1 MVQYSIIPWRHAS
14 DLLSIRS
21 AFYPFG
27 DPSSPHA
34 IHQTS
39 LLSQGSAECS
49 SQTAILNAAK
59 SRAISLVSLYV
70 ERGNCPHLLAST
82 SLLVSAS
89 LLDTQSQ
96 GDRTGRH
103 WRQSDALK
111 CAYAASF
118 GRFVTGLLDG
128 YQSKK
133 HKMSMYAIA
142 KTIGLPSTF
151 VELRHQCTHE
161 DLPSIGRL
169 RKAVQDSLVWLWGGY
184 WEGLGEWTEKGSL
197 VAEVP
202 VGLLVSE
209 QLAER
214 MNVIDEIDREDEESA
229 YTLLEQQLSEEN
241 DLMEV
246 VRRYLLWK
254 GEDDTDQHIRMIYS
268 RRLLPEKMEDKLE
281 ALEQL
286 RDCADS
292 TLMLASIKLFR
303 EVMNGEA
310 DPEIFAEEGE
320 EEEDVDITRNLVGKI
335 DSDDVE
341 PPEDA
346 QGQDGRQSK
355 RQRMMSE
362 ENPLAEEDEEEKEEG
377 WQMWEGPWV
386 AKPIGI
392 V

>member
-1 MVQYSIIPWRHAS
+1 MVQYSITPWRHAS

-39 LLSQGSAECS
+39 LLAQNPALS
-49 SQTAILNAAK
+49 SLNAAK

-70 ERGNCPHLLAST
+70 QRGNCPHLLAST
-82 SLLVSAS
+82 SLLISAS
-89 LLDTQSQ
+89 LLDNQSLPSSISSQ
-96 GDRTGRH
+96 SFGTHD
-103 WRQSDALK
+103 RQSDALK

-133 HKMSMYAIA
+133 HKMSMYSIA

-184 WEGLGEWTEKGSL
+184 WEGLGPGPLAGEEKD
-197 VAEVP
+197 EVFGRIGRG
-202 VGLLVSE
+202 VLVSGE
-209 QLAER
+209 LAER

-229 YTLLEQQLSEEN
+229 YTLLETQLSEEN
-241 DLMEV
+241 DLVEV
-246 VRRYLLWK
+246 LRRYLLWR
-254 GEDDTDQHIRMIYS
+254 GEDDSDQHVSMVYS

-286 RDCADS
+286 GDSGDS
-292 TLMLASIKLFR
+292 TLMLASMKLFR
-303 EVMNGEA
+303 EVMNGQGDPDVWGEA
-310 DPEIFAEEGE
+310 EGE
-320 EEEDVDITRNLVGKI
+320 EEEEGFFEDGLEV
-335 DSDDVE
+335 VE
-341 PPEDA
+341 FA
-346 QGQDGRQSK
+346 GR
-355 RQRMMSE
+355 
-362 ENPLAEEDEEEKEEG
+362 
-377 WQMWEGPWV
+377 
-386 AKPIGI
+386 
-392 V
+392 

>member
-1 MVQYSIIPWRHAS
+1 
-14 DLLSIRS
+14 
-21 AFYPFG
+21 
-27 DPSSPHA
+27 
-34 IHQTS
+34 
-39 LLSQGSAECS
+39 
-49 SQTAILNAAK
+49 
-59 SRAISLVSLYV
+59 
-70 ERGNCPHLLAST
+70 
-82 SLLVSAS
+82 
-89 LLDTQSQ
+89 
-96 GDRTGRH
+96 
-103 WRQSDALK
+103 
-111 CAYAASF
+111 
-118 GRFVTGLLDG
+118 
-128 YQSKK
+128 
-133 HKMSMYAIA
+133 MSMYAIA

-169 RKAVQDSLVWLWGGY
+169 RKAVHDSLVWLWGGY

-197 VAEVP
+197 VGEVP